1 MSWTRVVMLP
11 RKWPRVM
18 TMYDV
23 RECPICL
30 ALVFGKRG
38 QAGHQHHHDEQESGG
53 EVVVLAHEGS
63 DDDD

>member
-1 MSWTRVVMLP
+1 
-11 RKWPRVM
+11 M

-38 QAGHQHHHDEQESGG
+38 QAGHQHYHDEQESGG
-53 EVVVLAHEGS
+53 EVVVLAHEEEEPEFRDPYGRRERGTQR
-63 DDDD
+63 D